1 MSGGYAPNASEKL
14 ALDDDDCSI
23 NPNKFM
29 LGPNLGSSQGI
40 GANHFVVDHQL
51 SNSQIYL
58 SL

>member
-40 GANHFVVDHQL
+40 GANHFVVD
-51 SNSQIYL
+51 
-58 SL
+58 